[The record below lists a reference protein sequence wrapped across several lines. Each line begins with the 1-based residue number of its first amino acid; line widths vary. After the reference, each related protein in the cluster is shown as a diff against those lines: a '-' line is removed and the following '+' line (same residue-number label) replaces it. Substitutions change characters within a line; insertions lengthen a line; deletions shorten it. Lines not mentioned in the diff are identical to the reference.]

1 MSRWFGVTVLV
12 ATFAFCGYILWRL
25 APKPG
30 LNEAIKVHRSPA
42 EVEVVQRDLCAFALA
57 ESKYWYE
64 RGHYASFDELRSHE
78 KLNLPPDGRWPYI
91 YVLHNST
98 PEGFVIA
105 AVSGEMSVE
114 PRILTVDEQLQVQ
127 TQGKP
132 RRVWPCGTE

>member
-1 MSRWFGVTVLV
+1 MSRWFGIGVLV

-25 APKPG
+25 APKPHQ
-30 LNEAIKVHRSPA
+30 NEAIKVHRTPA

-57 ESKYWYE
+57 ESEYRHKT
-64 RGHYASFDELRSHE
+64 GHYASFDELRAKGSPS
-78 KLNLPPDGRWPYI
+78 LPPDGRWPYV
-91 YVLHNST
+91 YVLHDST
-98 PEGFVIA
+98 QEGFMIA

-132 RRVWPCGTE
+132 RRVWACAVE